1 MGMGNRAIEMHEGY
15 KKQEPIRL
23 GNFYDEIVLGDA
35 NFSYD
40 VVDNYVNDDGEYEVR
55 TWSDNDA
62 IDKCPE
68 GYYCSEK
75 ELLKLLNGNR
85 LNAFLDWNEKNVRQF
100 LRDYFC
106 IENADTLLKPFE
118 TVDDKRKL
126 VAFLCGFESEVG
138 DSDLDKSET
147 VKRNACAT
155 IFGKNAMISASNE
168 NSPLMQSDLFSLEP
182 DQIYE
187 KTSESIRTGKRENG
201 TSIYANCNPNEIT
214 LGRARV

>member
-68 GYYCSEK
+68 GYYCS
-75 ELLKLLNGNR
+75 
-85 LNAFLDWNEKNVRQF
+85 
-100 LRDYFC
+100 
-106 IENADTLLKPFE
+106 
-118 TVDDKRKL
+118 
-126 VAFLCGFESEVG
+126 
-138 DSDLDKSET
+138 
-147 VKRNACAT
+147 
-155 IFGKNAMISASNE
+155 
-168 NSPLMQSDLFSLEP
+168 
-182 DQIYE
+182 
-187 KTSESIRTGKRENG
+187 
-201 TSIYANCNPNEIT
+201 
-214 LGRARV
+214 